1 VDGDAGDADPGAEG
15 GQPAGVLAVAGR
27 GAEHR
32 REVGAPERD
41 SAAAGE
47 EGLEDE
53 SDPGPGLEGVVGEQ
67 PEGRADREEAS
78 WAHPGQGS
86 LSGPVSLRPLI
97 DIAAENERVHALLGR
112 VREAAAGG
120 EKVEVAA
127 SSMLR
132 PLLLAALLEDDRG
145 LAGRPALI
153 VSADDRSARDLAA
166 DMRAYLAPRRVRL
179 YPSRGTGFASH
190 VTPPPHLV
198 GLRIDGLEAL
208 GREDDAV
215 VVASATALAE
225 AVPDRALRPAG
236 FAIAMGEEVD
246 LAAVGRDLGAAGYER
261 VEQVT
266 ERGQF
271 AVRGGILDVFG
282 ATEERAV
289 RVELFG
295 DEVESMR
302 WFSTFTQRSLGD
314 AERVE
319 LAPAAELD
327 AEHRELAELAAM
339 EAAEEGR
346 EAPSLAEVLPL
357 DRFGAPLDLVPK
369 AAAVILAAGEEIEP
383 ALRDHWEDATTAMH
397 ADDASHLYVD
407 VAAPLAARAAL
418 SFLAPG
424 ATDTPPMGRNVN
436 SELTFRPIGGGE
448 AFRAAR
454 AESPARSVKEAE
466 AELEKQLR
474 SGYRTVVA
482 FDDRGE
488 AERARY
494 GLDRLDARLLE
505 GGRLSPDPALTFA
518 EARLRE
524 GFISPELRLAVY
536 PFRRLVHRR
545 RRAEARAPGAARGR
559 LAFSDLRVG
568 DYVVHEDHGV
578 ARFAGFETREVGGIT
593 RDYLYLEYK
602 GEDRVYVPTDQ
613 LAKLS
618 RYVGAGGEPSL
629 SALGGKRWQNMKAR
643 ARRAAGA
650 LAGELINLY
659 AERRTR
665 KGHAFNAD
673 GEWQMT
679 MEATFPYRETADQV
693 EAIESVKGD
702 MEAEQPMDRLVCG
715 DVGFGK
721 TEVALRA
728 AVKAAADGKQVM
740 ILVPTTILAQQ
751 HFGTFRERLADL
763 PFLVEG
769 VSRLRKP
776 AEVKAV
782 LADFEAGKVDILIGT
797 HRLLSRDVR
806 AKDLGLVIV
815 DEEQRFGVKQKEL
828 LRQLKLKVD
837 VLALSAT
844 PIPRTLQMSLAGLRD
859 ISTIETPPEGRRPV
873 RTYVGPYDEDLVAK
887 AINRELERGGQAFFL
902 HNRIDS
908 LPEVTERLRGLVP
921 KARFLEA
928 HGQID
933 EGQLEEAMLG
943 FLRGDADVLVTTTII
958 ESGLDIPSANTL
970 IVERADQLGLAQ
982 AYQIRGRVGRSRERA
997 FAYLLY
1003 PSAEA
1008 LSEEAAARLSTLADH
1023 TELGSGFKIAM
1034 RDLDI
1039 RGAGDLLGEEQSG
1052 HVAAVGFELY
1062 CQMIDEAVGE
1072 ARQAAGEEA
1081 PEPVRLD
1088 VPVDA
1093 YLPAAFIPFEAAK
1106 IDVHRRIAAAREPGE
1121 LRAIRDELGDR
1132 FGPPPPEAE
1141 NLLALQRAR
1150 IELGLA
1156 GAGSVEFRGGRLS
1169 VTGVELDSEAAGA
1182 LSEMVDGALYEW
1194 REQTASVRV
1203 PDQPE
1208 ARLAAVLAMASAIRE
1223 AQQASAEEPS
1233 IAS

>member
-1 VDGDAGDADPGAEG
+1 M
-15 GQPAGVLAVAGR
+15 
-27 GAEHR
+27 
-32 REVGAPERD
+32 
-41 SAAAGE
+41 
-47 EGLEDE
+47 
-53 SDPGPGLEGVVGEQ
+53 
-67 PEGRADREEAS
+67 
-78 WAHPGQGS
+78 
-86 LSGPVSLRPLI
+86 SLRPLI
-97 DIAAENERVHALLGR
+97 EIAAENERVHALTGR
-112 VREAAAGG
+112 VRDAVAAG
-120 EKVEVAA
+120 EALDVPA

-132 PLLLAALLEDDRG
+132 PLLLAAILEDERG
-145 LAGRPALI
+145 LAGRPALL
-153 VSADDRSARDLAA
+153 VSPDDRSARDLAA
-166 DMRAYLAPRRVRL
+166 DLRAYLAPRRVRL

-198 GLRIDGLEAL
+198 GLRIDALDAL
-208 GREDDAV
+208 GREQDAV

-225 AVPDRALRPAG
+225 AVPDAGLRPAG
-236 FAIAMGEEVD
+236 FAIGAGEEID
-246 LAAVGRDLGAAGYER
+246 LTQVARDLDGAGYER
-261 VEQVT
+261 VEQVE

-271 AVRGGILDVFG
+271 AVRGGILDVYG

-289 RVELFG
+289 RIELFG

-314 AERVE
+314 AEQVE

-327 AEHRELAELAAM
+327 AEHREIAALAAM
-339 EAAEEGR
+339 EAEEEGR
-346 EAPSLAEVLPL
+346 EAPSLAEALPL
-357 DRFGAPLDLVPK
+357 EHFGPPLDLVPEQ
-369 AAAVILAAGEEIEP
+369 AAVILAAVEEIEP
-383 ALRDHWEDATTAMH
+383 ALRDHWDDATTAMH
-397 ADDASHLYVD
+397 ADDARHLYVD
-407 VAAPLAARAAL
+407 VAEPLSARA
-418 SFLAPG
+418 SLA
-424 ATDTPPMGRNVN
+424 
-436 SELTFRPIGGGE
+436 FRTASDE
-448 AFRAAR
+448 DESAFRAAR

-466 AELEKQLR
+466 AELEKQVR

-494 GLDRLDARLLE
+494 GLDRLDAALLE
-505 GGRLSPDPALTFA
+505 GGRLSPKPALTFA

-545 RRAEARAPGAARGR
+545 RQAEARVPGAARGR
-559 LAFSDLRVG
+559 LAFSELRVG

-578 ARFAGFETREVGGIT
+578 ARFAGFETREVGGVT

-602 GEDRVYVPTDQ
+602 GEDRVFVPVDQ

-643 ARRAAGA
+643 ARKAAGA
-650 LAGELINLY
+650 LAGELLNLY

-665 KGHAFNAD
+665 KGHAFEPD

-679 MEATFPYRETADQV
+679 MEAAFPYRETADQV

-702 MEAEQPMDRLVCG
+702 MEADQPMDRLVCG

-740 ILVPTTILAQQ
+740 MLVPTTILAQQ

-763 PFLVEG
+763 PFVVEG
-769 VSRLRKP
+769 ISRLRKP

-782 LADFEAGKVDILIGT
+782 LAGFEAGKVDILIGT

-887 AINRELERGGQAFFL
+887 AINRELERSGQAFFL

-908 LPEVTERLRGLVP
+908 LPETTERLRGLVP
-921 KARFLEA
+921 GARFLEA
-928 HGQID
+928 HGQMD
-933 EGQLEEAMLG
+933 EKQLEDTMLG

-958 ESGLDIPSANTL
+958 ESGLDIANANTL
-970 IVERADQLGLAQ
+970 IVERADQLGLSQ
-982 AYQIRGRVGRSRERA
+982 AYQIRGRVGRSSERA
-997 FAYLLY
+997 FAYMLY

-1008 LSEEAAARLSTLADH
+1008 LTEDAAARLSTLADH

-1062 CQMIDEAVGE
+1062 CQMIDEAVGAAQE
-1072 ARQAAGEEA
+1072 AAGGEEA

-1093 YLPAAFIPFEAAK
+1093 YLPASFIPFEAAK

-1121 LRAIRDELGDR
+1121 LRAIRDEISDR
-1132 FGPPPPEAE
+1132 FGEPPPQAE

-1156 GAGSVEFRGGRLS
+1156 GARSVEFRGGRLS

-1182 LSEMVDGALYEW
+1182 FREKLEGALYEW
-1194 REQTASVRV
+1194 REQTAAMRV
-1203 PDQPE
+1203 PDEPE
-1208 ARLAAVLAMASAIRE
+1208 ARLSAVLALAEAIRAAKQGQAE
-1223 AQQASAEEPS
+1223 AAEASLS
-1233 IAS
+1233 G

>member
-1 VDGDAGDADPGAEG
+1 
-15 GQPAGVLAVAGR
+15 
-27 GAEHR
+27 
-32 REVGAPERD
+32 
-41 SAAAGE
+41 
-47 EGLEDE
+47 
-53 SDPGPGLEGVVGEQ
+53 
-67 PEGRADREEAS
+67 
-78 WAHPGQGS
+78 
-86 LSGPVSLRPLI
+86 
-97 DIAAENERVHALLGR
+97 
-112 VREAAAGG
+112 
-120 EKVEVAA
+120 
-127 SSMLR
+127 MLR
-132 PLLLAALLEDDRG
+132 PLLLAALLEDDRS
-145 LAGRPALI
+145 LAGRPALL
-153 VSADDRSARDLAA
+153 VAADDRSARDLAA
-166 DMRAYLAPRRVRL
+166 DLRAYMAPRRVRL

-198 GLRIDGLEAL
+198 GLRIDAIDAL
-208 GREDDAV
+208 ASEEDAV
-215 VVASATALAE
+215 VVASAAALAE
-225 AVPDRALRPAG
+225 AVPDASLRPAG
-236 FAIAMGEEVD
+236 FAIAVGEEID
-246 LAAVGRDLGAAGYER
+246 LAAVARDLAAAGYER
-261 VEQVT
+261 VEQVE

-271 AVRGGILDVFG
+271 AIRGGILDVFG
-282 ATEERAV
+282 ATVDRAA

-314 AERVE
+314 AERIE

-339 EAAEEGR
+339 EAEEEGR
-346 EAPSLAEVLPL
+346 EPPSLAEILPL
-357 DRFGAPLDLVPK
+357 EHFGPPLDLVPD
-369 AAAVILAAGEEIEP
+369 AAAVVLAAAAEEIEP

-397 ADDASHLYVD
+397 DDDARHVYVD

-418 SFLAPG
+418 A
-424 ATDTPPMGRNVN
+424 
-436 SELTFRPIGGGE
+436 FRAAGDE
-448 AFRAAR
+448 EEDAFRAAR
-454 AESPARSVKEAE
+454 AE
-466 AELEKQLR
+466 
-474 SGYRTVVA
+474 
-482 FDDRGE
+482 
-488 AERARY
+488 
-494 GLDRLDARLLE
+494 
-505 GGRLSPDPALTFA
+505 SPDPALTFA

-524 GFISPELRLAVY
+524 GFLSPELRLAVY

-568 DYVVHEDHGV
+568 DHVVHEDHGV
-578 ARFAGFETREVGGIT
+578 ARFAGFETREVGGVT

-602 GEDRVYVPTDQ
+602 GEDRVYVPVDQ

-643 ARRAAGA
+643 ARKAAGA
-650 LAGELINLY
+650 LAGELLNLY
-659 AERRTR
+659 AERRAR
-665 KGHAFNAD
+665 KGHAFAAD

-679 MEATFPYRETADQV
+679 MEAAFPYRETADQV
-693 EAIESVKGD
+693 EAIEAVKGD
-702 MEAEQPMDRLVCG
+702 MEAELPMDRLVCG

-728 AVKAAADGKQVM
+728 AVKAAADGKQTM

-751 HFGTFRERLADL
+751 HLGTFRERLADL
-763 PFLVEG
+763 PFVVEG

-776 AEVKAV
+776 AEVKQV
-782 LADFEAGKVDILIGT
+782 LADFEAGKVDVLIGT

-828 LRQLKLKVD
+828 LRQMKLKVD

-887 AINRELERGGQAFFL
+887 AIQRELERDGQAFFL
-902 HNRIDS
+902 HNRVDS
-908 LPEVTERLRGLVP
+908 LPETTERLRGLMP

-928 HGQID
+928 HGQMD
-933 EGQLEEAMLG
+933 EGQLEETMLA
-943 FLRGDADVLVTTTII
+943 FLRGEADVLVTTTII
-958 ESGLDIPSANTL
+958 ESGLDIASANTL

-1003 PSAEA
+1003 PSVEA
-1008 LSEEAAARLSTLADH
+1008 LSEEAAARLGTLADH

-1062 CQMIDEAVGE
+1062 CQMIDEAVGA
-1072 ARQAAGEEA
+1072 ARAAAGERDEAEEA

-1106 IDVHRRIAAAREPGE
+1106 IDVHRRIAAARERGE
-1121 LRAIRDELGDR
+1121 LRAIRDELIDR
-1132 FGPPPPEAE
+1132 FGPPPPEVE

-1150 IELGLA
+1150 IELGRA
-1156 GAGSVEFRGGRLS
+1156 GARSVEFRGGRLS
-1169 VTGVELDSEAAGA
+1169 VTGVELDS
-1182 LSEMVDGALYEW
+1182 DGAAALAESVEGAVYEW
-1194 REQTASVRV
+1194 RQQTAAVRV
-1203 PDQPE
+1203 PDDPE
-1208 ARLAAVLAMASAIRE
+1208 ARLAAVLAIAAAI
-1223 AQQASAEEPS
+1223 
-1233 IAS
+1233 

>member
-1 VDGDAGDADPGAEG
+1 M
-15 GQPAGVLAVAGR
+15 
-27 GAEHR
+27 
-32 REVGAPERD
+32 
-41 SAAAGE
+41 
-47 EGLEDE
+47 
-53 SDPGPGLEGVVGEQ
+53 
-67 PEGRADREEAS
+67 
-78 WAHPGQGS
+78 
-86 LSGPVSLRPLI
+86 SLRPLI
-97 DIAAENERVHALLGR
+97 EIAAENERVHALTGR

-120 EKVEVAA
+120 EALDVPA

-132 PLLLAALLEDDRG
+132 PLLLAAMLEDERG
-145 LAGRPALI
+145 LAGRPALL
-153 VSADDRSARDLAA
+153 VSPDDRSARDLAA
-166 DMRAYLAPRRVRL
+166 DLRAYLAPRRVRL

-190 VTPPPHLV
+190 VSPPPHLV
-198 GLRIDGLEAL
+198 GLRIDALDAL
-208 GREDDAV
+208 GREEDAV

-225 AVPDRALRPAG
+225 AVPDASLRPAG
-236 FAIAMGEEVD
+236 FAIASDGEID
-246 LAAVGRDLGAAGYER
+246 LTQVARDLDGAGYER
-261 VEQVT
+261 VEQVE

-289 RVELFG
+289 RIELFG

-327 AEHRELAELAAM
+327 AEHREIAELAAM
-339 EAAEEGR
+339 EAAEEEK

-357 DRFGAPLDLVPK
+357 DQFGPPLDLVPDG
-369 AAAVILAAGEEIEP
+369 AAVILAAAEEIEP
-383 ALRDHWEDATTAMH
+383 ALRDHWDDATTAMH
-397 ADDASHLYVD
+397 ADDARHLYVD
-407 VAAPLAARAAL
+407 VAEPLAARA
-418 SFLAPG
+418 SLA
-424 ATDTPPMGRNVN
+424 
-436 SELTFRPIGGGE
+436 FRTASDE
-448 AFRAAR
+448 DESAFRAAR

-466 AELEKQLR
+466 AELEKQVR

-494 GLDRLDARLLE
+494 GLDRLDATLLE
-505 GGRLSPDPALTFA
+505 GGRLSPKPALTFA

-545 RRAEARAPGAARGR
+545 RQAEARVPGAARGR
-559 LAFSDLRVG
+559 LAFSELRVG

-578 ARFAGFETREVGGIT
+578 ARFAGFETREVGGVT

-602 GEDRVYVPTDQ
+602 GEDRVFVPVDQ

-643 ARRAAGA
+643 ARKAAGA
-650 LAGELINLY
+650 LAGELLNLY

-665 KGHAFNAD
+665 KGHAFEPD

-679 MEATFPYRETADQV
+679 MEAAFPYRETADQV

-702 MEAEQPMDRLVCG
+702 MEADQPMDRLVCG

-740 ILVPTTILAQQ
+740 MLVPTTILAQQ

-763 PFLVEG
+763 PFVVEG
-769 VSRLRKP
+769 ISRLRKP

-782 LADFEAGKVDILIGT
+782 LTGFEAGKVDILIGT

-887 AINRELERGGQAFFL
+887 AIHRELERDGQAFFL

-908 LPEVTERLRGLVP
+908 LPETTERLRGLVP
-921 KARFLEA
+921 GARFLEA
-928 HGQID
+928 HGQMD
-933 EGQLEEAMLG
+933 EKQLEETMLS
-943 FLRGDADVLVTTTII
+943 FLRGDADCLVTTTII
-958 ESGLDIPSANTL
+958 ESGLDIANANTL
-970 IVERADQLGLAQ
+970 IVERADQLGLSQ
-982 AYQIRGRVGRSRERA
+982 AYQIRGRVGRARERA
-997 FAYLLY
+997 VAYMLY

-1008 LSEEAAARLSTLADH
+1008 LTEDAAARLSTLADH

-1062 CQMIDEAVGE
+1062 CQMIDEAVGAAQE
-1072 ARQAAGEEA
+1072 AAGGEEA

-1093 YLPAAFIPFEAAK
+1093 YLPASFIPFEAAK

-1121 LRAIRDELGDR
+1121 LRAIRDEISDR
-1132 FGPPPPEAE
+1132 FGEPPPQAE

-1156 GAGSVEFRGGRLS
+1156 GARSVEFRGGRLS
-1169 VTGVELDSEAAGA
+1169 VSGVELDSEAAGA
-1182 LSEMVDGALYEW
+1182 FREKLEGGLYEW
-1194 REQTASVRV
+1194 REQTAAMRV
-1203 PDQPE
+1203 SDEPE
-1208 ARLAAVLAMASAIRE
+1208 ARLAAVLAMAEAIRAAKQGQAE
-1223 AQQASAEEPS
+1223 AAEASLS
-1233 IAS
+1233 G

>member
-1 VDGDAGDADPGAEG
+1 M
-15 GQPAGVLAVAGR
+15 
-27 GAEHR
+27 
-32 REVGAPERD
+32 
-41 SAAAGE
+41 
-47 EGLEDE
+47 
-53 SDPGPGLEGVVGEQ
+53 
-67 PEGRADREEAS
+67 
-78 WAHPGQGS
+78 
-86 LSGPVSLRPLI
+86 SLRPLI
-97 DIAAENERVHALLGR
+97 DLAAENERVHALTGR
-112 VREAAAGG
+112 VRDAAAGG
-120 EKVEVAA
+120 EKVEVPA
-127 SSMLR
+127 SAMLR
-132 PLLLAALLEDDRG
+132 PLLLATLLDDDRG
-145 LAGRPALI
+145 LAGRPALL
-153 VSADDRSARDLAA
+153 VAADDRSARDLAA
-166 DMRAYLAPRRVRL
+166 DLRAYLAPRRVRL

-198 GLRIDGLEAL
+198 GLRIDALDAL
-208 GREDDAV
+208 GREEDAI
-215 VVASATALAE
+215 VVAGATALAE
-225 AVPDRALRPAG
+225 AVPDAALRPAG
-236 FAIAMGEEVD
+236 FAIAVGEEID
-246 LAAVGRDLGAAGYER
+246 LEAVVRDLGAAGYLR
-261 VEQVT
+261 VEQVE

-271 AVRGGILDVFG
+271 AVRGGILDAFG

-289 RVELFG
+289 RIELFG

-302 WFSTFTQRSLGD
+302 WFSTFTQRSLGE

-327 AEHRELAELAAM
+327 AGHRELAELAAM
-339 EAAEEGR
+339 EAAEEEK

-357 DRFGAPLDLVPK
+357 DRFGPPLALVPGS
-369 AAAVILAAGEEIEP
+369 AAVILAAAEEIEP
-383 ALRDHWEDATTAMH
+383 ALRDHWDDATTAMH

-407 VAAPLAARAAL
+407 VAAPLAKRATV
-418 SFLAPG
+418 SFVAPG
-424 ATDTPPMGRNVN
+424 TPDAPPTGRNVN
-436 SELTFRPIGGGE
+436 SELTFRPVGLGE

-466 AELEKQLR
+466 AELEKQVR

-494 GLDRLDARLLE
+494 GLDRLDAKLLE
-505 GGRLSPDPALTFA
+505 GGRLSPEPALTFA

-524 GFISPELRLAVY
+524 GFVSPELRLAVY

-545 RRAEARAPGAARGR
+545 RRAEARAPGAGRGR

-568 DYVVHEDHGV
+568 DHVVHEDHGV
-578 ARFAGFETREVGGIT
+578 ARFAGFETREVGGVT

-618 RYVGAGGEPSL
+618 RYVGAGGEPTL

-643 ARRAAGA
+643 ARKAAGA
-650 LAGELINLY
+650 LAGELLNLY

-665 KGHAFNAD
+665 KGHAFGAD
-673 GEWQMT
+673 GEWQMA
-679 MEATFPYRETADQV
+679 MEAAFPYRETADQV

-702 MEAEQPMDRLVCG
+702 MEAGQPMDRLVCG

-740 ILVPTTILAQQ
+740 MLVPTTILAQQ

-763 PFLVEG
+763 PFVVEG

-806 AKDLGLVIV
+806 AKDLGLVVV

-887 AINRELERGGQAFFL
+887 AIQRELERGGQAFFL
-902 HNRIDS
+902 HNRVDS
-908 LPEVTERLRGLVP
+908 LPETVERLRGLVP
-921 KARFLEA
+921 QARFAEA
-928 HGQID
+928 HGQMD
-933 EGQLEEAMLG
+933 EKQLEETMLG
-943 FLRGDADVLVTTTII
+943 FLRGDADCLVTTTII

-1062 CQMIDEAVGE
+1062 CQMIDEAVGAAQE
-1072 ARQAAGEEA
+1072 AAGGEEA

-1132 FGPPPPEAE
+1132 FGPPPPQAE

-1156 GAGSVEFRGGRLS
+1156 GARSIEFRGGRLS
-1169 VTGVELDSEAAGA
+1169 VTGVELGSSGAAVLAEKAEGA
-1182 LSEMVDGALYEW
+1182 VYEW
-1194 REQTASVRV
+1194 REKTAAVRV
-1203 PDQPE
+1203 PDEPE
-1208 ARLAAVLAMASAIRE
+1208 ARLAAVLTMAEGIRE
-1223 AQQASAEEPS
+1223 AGRAEAAEES
-1233 IAS
+1233 VAT